1 MHPHDKGGPDHPG
14 NNMNG
19 PTNDHRYMHHP
30 CILSPATE
38 RLLQLVILYQ
48 ALLHLEDD
56 ASKTERP
63 TLSNTHTNR

>member
-1 MHPHDKGGPDHPG
+1 
-14 NNMNG
+14 MNG

-48 ALLHLEDD
+48 ALLQLEDD